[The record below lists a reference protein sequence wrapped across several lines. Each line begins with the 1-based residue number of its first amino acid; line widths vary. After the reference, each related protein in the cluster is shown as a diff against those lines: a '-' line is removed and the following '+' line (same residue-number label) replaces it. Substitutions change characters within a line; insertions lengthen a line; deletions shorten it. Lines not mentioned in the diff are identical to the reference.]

1 VKNKLVAGIFA
12 AFTAALLACHYAS
25 PPISSLKEILPS
37 YISDSIYLYPGNMF
51 SEKKAAIG
59 RYLFYDRRL
68 SVNKTKACASC
79 HAQEFSFTDG
89 YDRSIGALGD
99 LHQRNSR
106 PLVNLIF
113 NKYLTAADSTIH
125 FPEQQMSRPML
136 NDHPVEMGMKGNEAS
151 ILERIRADAFYHR
164 EFESTFGKAS
174 DPFTIKNIQDA
185 IACFIKTILSFNS
198 PYDRF
203 SFQHQ
208 DHAMNESQKRGMQL
222 FFSPKLNCSNCHG
235 GFNFSTPSI
244 RDGRHNILFYFN
256 TGLYNLDTVGSY
268 PSSDQGL
275 FALTRHN
282 GDKGKF
288 RVPTLRN
295 LAFTAPYFHDGS
307 ARSLED
313 VIDVYDKGGRYT
325 AHGATAGDG
334 RISPLKDPSIREL
347 SLNPMERR
355 DLAAFLLSLSD
366 SSICNNPLYANP
378 FKEDETRPQHHGK

>member
-1 VKNKLVAGIFA
+1 M
-12 AFTAALLACHYAS
+12 AALLACHYTS
-25 PPISSLKEILPS
+25 HHVSSLYDLVPP
-37 YISDSIYLYPGNMF
+37 YIRDSVYLDSTNIF
-51 SEKKAAIG
+51 STEKAALG

-68 SVNKTKACASC
+68 SVNKTRACASC
-79 HAQEFSFTDG
+79 HAPEFSFTDG

-106 PLVNLIF
+106 PLINLIF
-113 NKYLTAADSTIH
+113 NRYLTSADSSIH
-125 FPEQQMSRPML
+125 FPEQQMNGPMM

-151 ILERIRADAFYHR
+151 ILRRLKDDEFYSS
-164 EFESTFGKAS
+164 EFASVFGNGS
-174 DPFTIKNIQDA
+174 DPFSINNIRDA
-185 IACFIKTILSFNS
+185 IACFVKTILSFNS

-203 SFQHQ
+203 SFQQ
-208 DHAMNESQKRGMQL
+208 QKDALNESQKRGMQL
-222 FFSPKLNCSNCHG
+222 FFSTKLNCNSCHG

-244 RDGRHNILFYFN
+244 RDDHSNALFYFN

-275 FALTRHN
+275 YALTGRN
-282 GDKGKF
+282 EDRGKF

-313 VIDVYDKGGRYT
+313 VIKVYDEGGRYID
-325 AHGATAGDG
+325 HGALAGDG
-334 RISPLKDPSIREL
+334 RINPFKDPSIREL
-347 SLNPMERR
+347 SLNPEERR

-378 FKEDETRPQHHGK
+378 FKEDETRPHHGK